1 MQRIQ
6 PVLPSFKNMT
16 IKTKVIAAFAAML
29 AVTVGLGIF
38 ADLRLAAVNDQAADI
53 RDNWLLR
60 TRALSELSVDTE
72 RYRIAEAI
80 YVMSP
85 TAELLAV
92 AERNLRMANAVQ
104 VFKNNM
110 IEAARLTAEQEAE
123 RQAKEKRTA
132 TLETLTTEFEAKVGQ
147 LTAALSMAATE
158 REATAQSMS
167 ATAEQTNQ
175 QSLTV
180 SSAAEEA
187 SANVQTVATAA
198 EELSSSIQE
207 IGRQVE
213 QSARITGNA
222 VEEAKRTD
230 AVVQSL
236 AAGAQ
241 KIGDVVKL
249 IQGIDARLERDDR
262 GRSGG

>member
-53 RDNWLLR
+53 RDNWLPG

-132 TLETLTTEFEAKVGQ
+132 TLETLTTGFEAKVGQ

-158 REATAQSMS
+158 MEATAQSMS
-167 ATAEQTNQ
+167 A
-175 QSLTV
+175 LTV

>member
-1 MQRIQ
+1 VALALAAAICISSGFLIVQGVSR
-6 PVLPSFKNMT
+6 P
-16 IKTKVIAAFAAML
+16 IAAMTEAMK
-29 AVTVGLGIF
+29 
-38 ADLRLAAVNDQAADI
+38 RLAA
-53 RDNWLLR
+53 RDMK
-60 TRALSELSVDTE
+60 
-72 RYRIAEAI
+72 AEI
-80 YVMSP
+80 LGLGRGD
-85 TAELLAV
+85 EIG
-92 AERNLRMANAVQ
+92 RMANAVQ

-110 IEAARLTAEQEAE
+110 IEAGRLTAEQEAE

-132 TLETLTTEFEAKVGQ
+132 TLETLTTGFEAKVGQ

-158 REATAQSMS
+158 MEATAQSMS
-167 ATAEQTNQ
+167 A
-175 QSLTV
+175 LTV

-241 KIGDVVKL
+241 KIGDVVKP